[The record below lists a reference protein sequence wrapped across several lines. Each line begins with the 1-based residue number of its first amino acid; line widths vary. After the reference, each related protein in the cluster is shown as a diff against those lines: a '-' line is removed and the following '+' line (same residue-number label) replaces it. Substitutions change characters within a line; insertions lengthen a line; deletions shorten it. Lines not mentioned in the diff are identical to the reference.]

1 MILAVRVGRGDREWV
16 SVGLGSWDWGGSDLQ
31 RSDAELAWRKF
42 GAQHFIIVFGCLI
55 SDYVRDLSNNLG
67 GVDFKKFRF

>member
-1 MILAVRVGRGDREWV
+1 MGERGVGFL
-16 SVGLGSWDWGGSDLQ
+16 GLGWVRL
-31 RSDAELAWRKF
+31 AALTELAWRKF